1 MTDLFINDECVLE
14 DVRLIL
20 LDKDGTII
28 DIHHY
33 WGSMLKER
41 ARLIVNRWFSDAD
54 VKIRILHDFVVHYK
68 PLPIPS

>member
-1 MTDLFINDECVLE
+1 MTDLFVNDECVLE
-14 DVRLIL
+14 DVELIL

-41 ARLIVNRWFSDAD
+41 AQLIVNRWFSDSD
-54 VKIRILHDFVVHYK
+54 SQTKFLM
-68 PLPIPS
+68 S